1 MIQSMTGFGSAEGNG
16 CRVEIRSLNHR
27 FLEVYIK
34 APAFLNQSEI
44 LFRNLLKKRFNRGKI
59 DVNITITEDAGTDF
73 KINTVFLKGFFASFK
88 KLQKDL
94 KIPGELD
101 INTLANLRDMF
112 IEIRPK
118 YDIDKTVEV
127 FNQAIN
133 NLFEMRSREGEA
145 LSKELLVMT
154 KILDSLNKKIND
166 LSGKAL
172 TDTKEKFLER
182 LNMIMEGREIDNS
195 RILQE
200 AAIFAAKLDISE
212 EITRIASHISQFRNL
227 LTQNEII
234 GRKLDFIVQELNREV
249 NTIASKA
256 SDYNISGLAVD
267 MKTELEKMREQVQN
281 IQ

>member
-1 MIQSMTGFGSAEGNG
+1 MIQSMTGFGSAEKDG

-44 LFRNLLKKRFNRGKI
+44 LFRNLIKNRFKRGKI

-73 KINTVFLKGFFASFK
+73 KINTDFLKGFFVSFK
-88 KLQKDL
+88 QLQKDL
-94 KIPGELD
+94 MIPGELD
-101 INTLANLRDMF
+101 INTLANLRDIF

-118 YDIDKTVEV
+118 YDIDKTGEV
-127 FNQAIN
+127 FTRAIE
-133 NLFEMRSREGEA
+133 NLFEMRSREGET
-145 LSKELLVMT
+145 LSKELLIMT
-154 KILDSLNKKIND
+154 DIFDSMNKKIKD
-166 LSGKAL
+166 LSSRTL

-182 LNMIMEGREIDNS
+182 LKILMEGQEIDSS
-195 RILQE
+195 RMLQE
-200 AAIFAAKLDISE
+200 AAIFAAKLDITE
-212 EITRIASHISQFRNL
+212 ELTRIESHISQFRDL
-227 LTQNEII
+227 LSNNDII

-249 NTIASKA
+249 NTIASKS